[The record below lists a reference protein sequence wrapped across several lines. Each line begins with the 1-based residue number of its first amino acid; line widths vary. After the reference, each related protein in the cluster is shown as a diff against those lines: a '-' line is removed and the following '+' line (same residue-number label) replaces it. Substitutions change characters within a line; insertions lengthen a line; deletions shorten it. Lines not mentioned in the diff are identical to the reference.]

1 MTISIITCPNGF
13 GHFYRLIDIAYHL
26 SKSYKVNLICTK
38 EQLRKINNNK
48 YKKINF
54 IVILKQ
60 IIINQKNS
68 SFLYDFYCKDLE
80 KIEEIKTSS
89 LIISDNLINKIYVK
103 KKFIL
108 LSNFFW
114 GKVFNLKTVKF
125 KKYQKIEDN
134 FLRNNEI
141 FQNKYFGLKNN
152 KIKKT
157 IKINFTGEKKKIGLS
172 SAVNYNNKSIFFYNK
187 NQNKFPGEII
197 KKLQNKYKIV
207 SNYPIKKMNIK
218 YYNKDRGLNNFS
230 FIISRPGLGSITDSI
245 RYNVP
250 LIYYFQNEKNNE
262 MEKNI
267 ILIKRYEIGLP
278 VSIKSNTI
286 DRIVKL
292 ELSGYKRLFNN
303 LKKFKFNGEK
313 KILNYVGKTIK

>member
-1 MTISIITCPNGF
+1 MTISIIACPNGF
-13 GHFYRLIDIAYHL
+13 GHFYRLIDIACHL

-38 EQLRKINNNK
+38 EQFKKINNSK

-54 IVILKQ
+54 ITILKQ
-60 IIINQKNS
+60 VIINQKNS
-68 SFLYDFYCKDLE
+68 CFLYDFYRKDLE
-80 KIEEIKTSS
+80 KIEEIKFSS
-89 LIISDNLINKIYVK
+89 LIISDNLINKIYIK

-114 GKVFNLKTVKF
+114 GKVFNLKTIKF

-134 FLRNNEI
+134 FIKNNEI
-141 FQNKYFGLKNN
+141 FQNKYFGLKND
-152 KIKKT
+152 KAKKT
-157 IKINFTGEKKKIGLS
+157 VKINFTGKKRINLS
-172 SAVNYNNKSIFFYNK
+172 STINYENKSIFFYNK
-187 NQNKFPGEII
+187 NQNKFPSEII
-197 KKLQNKYKIV
+197 KKLQNKYRIV
-207 SNYPIKKMNIK
+207 SNYPIKKMNIG
-218 YYNKDRGLNNFS
+218 YHNKDHGLNNFS

-250 LIYYFQNEKNNE
+250 LIYYFQNEKNKE
-262 MEKNI
+262 MEENI
-267 ILIKRYEIGLP
+267 KLIRKYEIGLP
-278 VSIKSNTI
+278 VNRKSDTI

-313 KILNYVGKTIK
+313 KILSYVSKTIK